1 MILENGNIIRINSEL
16 SVFDIKKIYET
27 YKNEYGFLYENSDN
41 VAGYDEA
48 LEFYTENFD
57 ALIKDDIFRKY
68 IFALCT
74 LKQDGFTSD
83 REIVALMFA
92 FEKYNVFLD

>member
-1 MILENGNIIRINSEL
+1 MILENGDIIRINTEL
-16 SVFDIKKIYET
+16 SIFDIKKIYET
-27 YKNEYGFLYENSDN
+27 FQNEYGFLYENNDN

-48 LEFYTENFD
+48 LDFYTKNFD
-57 ALIKDDIFRKY
+57 ELIKDDIFRKY

-92 FEKYNVFLD
+92 LEKYNVFLD

>member
-1 MILENGNIIRINSEL
+1 MKIDTEL
-16 SVFDIKKIYET
+16 SVFDIKSIYET
-27 YKNEYGFLYENSDN
+27 YQNEYGFLYDNKDN

-48 LEFYTENFD
+48 LDFYTENFNE
-57 ALIKDDIFRKY
+57 LISDENFKKY
-68 IFALCT
+68 MFALCT

-92 FEKYNVFLD
+92 FEKYNVF